1 MTLFNTDKNS
11 SDRLSPTVNGHDVHL
26 GRKALGTDSFAPRVE
41 GSQTGARITTKDDRI
56 TVYDDS
62 DARIIIGRLPDGTYG
77 IAISQKGYDVITDGF
92 S

>member
-11 SDRLSPTVNGHDVHL
+11 HNRLSPTVSSHDVHL
-26 GRKALGTDSFAPRVE
+26 APKAHGTDSFAPRVE
-41 GSQTGARITTKDDRI
+41 GSQAGARITTKDDRI
-56 TVYDDS
+56 TVYDDD

-77 IAISQKGYDVITDGF
+77 IAVSKIGEDVITDAF